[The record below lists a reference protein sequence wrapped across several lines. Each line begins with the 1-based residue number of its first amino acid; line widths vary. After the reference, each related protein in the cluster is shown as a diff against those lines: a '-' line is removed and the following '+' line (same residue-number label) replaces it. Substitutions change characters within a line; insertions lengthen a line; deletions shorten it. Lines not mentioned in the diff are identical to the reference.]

1 MNGSDEF
8 GFAERF
14 ADNHCIR
21 LAHPQPSSIAADE
34 HVCERPRSEYFLDSG
49 NAAAP
54 TQPGVHNH
62 QVWIIAGGR
71 AHCLGL
77 GGRCRAN
84 IVPHARPGLRNAR
97 PDWFC

>member
-1 MNGSDEF
+1 MALAISASRNGLRTTTASGLRTRTLPASPLMNTC
-8 GFAERF
+8 A
-14 ADNHCIR
+14 
-21 LAHPQPSSIAADE
+21 
-34 HVCERPRSEYFLDSG
+34 RPRPEYFLDSG

-54 TQPGVHNH
+54 TQAGVHNH